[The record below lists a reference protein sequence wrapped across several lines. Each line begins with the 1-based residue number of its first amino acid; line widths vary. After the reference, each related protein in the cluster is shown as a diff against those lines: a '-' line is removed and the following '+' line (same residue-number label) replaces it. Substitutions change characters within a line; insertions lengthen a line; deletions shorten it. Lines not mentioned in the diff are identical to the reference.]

1 MLLCVGG
8 VALGDIDLRFVWQAW
23 RLLTSTFDFSCQA
36 WPLSTSTLV
45 LRGRRGA
52 YGTGLDLVALL
63 VAVSRPGRR
72 GTWRHRLSFC
82 VAGMAL
88 DKRFLRGIRVTWRH
102 RPWFCVVGV
111 ALVALGWIWWRAWS
125 PLVAQS
131 AAALCFGRR
140 CACSHPCC
148 FCVAGV
154 ALGDIAFRFAW
165 QAWRLVTSS
174 FVLRGR
180 HVTWRH

>member
-1 MLLCVGG
+1 M
-8 VALGDIDLRFVWQAW
+8 A
-23 RLLTSTFDFSCQA
+23 TSTF
-36 WPLSTSTLV
+36 V

-52 YGTGLDLVALL
+52 CSHQPSIFRVRHG
-63 VAVSRPGRR
+63 PC
-72 GTWRHRLSFC
+72 RHRPWFC
-82 VAGMAL
+82 VAGVALMAL
-88 DKRFLRGIRVTWRH
+88 GWIWWGAGSPLAARGAAALGDIDFRFAWQAWRLTSVLRGIRVTWRH

-154 ALGDIAFRFAW
+154 ALGDIALRFAW

>member
-88 DKRFLRGIRVTWRH
+88 DKRF
-102 RPWFCVVGV
+102 
-111 ALVALGWIWWRAWS
+111 AWHT
-125 PLVAQS
+125 
-131 AAALCFGRR
+131 
-140 CACSHPCC
+140 SHL
-148 FCVAGV
+148 A
-154 ALGDIAFRFAW
+154 
-165 QAWRLVTSS
+165 TSTL
-174 FVLRGR
+174 VLRGR
-180 HVTWRH
+180 RGTCGTWLDLVARLVAVSRPIRRGTLFWQALRLLTSMLLLRGRRGAW